1 MAETSIPVQP
11 AAAQGAIPAAP
22 LPLKMVQPSDA
33 SGTEIQAVS
42 LFDDQGRAVYPLTEA
57 TGQKIVQLLSQLVS
71 LQAQAT
77 GALLPSDDAATLT
90 NPT

>member
-11 AAAQGAIPAAP
+11 AAAQGAVPAAP

-33 SGTEIQAVS
+33 SGTEIQAVA
-42 LFDDQGRAVYPLTEA
+42 LFDDQGRSVYPLTEA
-57 TGQKIVQLLSQLVS
+57 TGQRIVQLLSQLVS
-71 LQAQAT
+71 LQAQAN
-77 GALLPSDDAATLT
+77 GALLPSDDAASLT